1 MPAPGMQTHFL
12 GDGIKMEANSVWA
25 RTVFGKSETFPIAIY
40 DKAIR
45 KYFDIYT
52 LICKYEKCLNQKLPF
67 SQ

>member
-1 MPAPGMQTHFL
+1 
-12 GDGIKMEANSVWA
+12 MEAYSVWA
-25 RTVFGKSETFPIAIY
+25 RIVLGKSGTFPIAIY